1 MLHNEGGLMTQ
12 QLRSDQAL
20 AAQLEAELTGN
31 ILPVWMQYA
40 PDRDRGGFY
49 GALTN
54 DWQIQDDVPRGSIL
68 CARILWTFAAAYRR
82 FGTPVYRDMADH
94 AYAALTGPLWDDQH
108 GGVYWSVDRDGAP
121 VMDRKHHYAQ
131 AFAIYGLS
139 EYHRATGH
147 AESLSRAQ
155 ALFDL
160 LETHAFDPVHGG
172 YIEGSRRDWGPLED
186 MRLSDREINCRKSMN
201 TLLHM
206 LEAYTN
212 LLRVWDD
219 DRLRRQHRALIEVFY
234 TKVFDPAAGHLRLF
248 FDDDWRSL
256 QVADSYGHDIEA
268 SWLLWEAAELHD
280 DTDLHAQ
287 IKRVAVQLA
296 GAVYADGR
304 DTDGSIFYEGG
315 PDGITEDDKSWWVP
329 AEGMVGFTN
338 AYQLSGDDRFM
349 AAARACWDYIQAK
362 HIDRAN
368 GGWFK
373 VLDRAG
379 NLLSPYKVDPWAC
392 PYHHGRAC
400 LEMMDRLGTE

>member
-1 MLHNEGGLMTQ
+1 MA
-12 QLRSDQAL
+12 SQAL
-20 AAQLEAELTGN
+20 TNQQFAAQLEAELTGN

-40 PDRDRGGFY
+40 PDRERGGFY

-54 DWQIQDDVPRGSIL
+54 DWQVRDDMPRGSIL
-68 CARILWTFAAAYRR
+68 CARILWTFSAAYRT
-82 FGTPVYRDMADH
+82 FGTPAYREMADH
-94 AYAALTGPLWDDQH
+94 AYAALTGPLWDDEY
-108 GGVYWSVDRDGAP
+108 GGVYWSVDRDGVP
-121 VMDRKHHYAQ
+121 VLDRKHHYAQ

-172 YIEGSRRDWGPLED
+172 YIEGSRRDWGALDD
-186 MRLSDREINCRKSMN
+186 MRLSDKEINCRKSMN
-201 TLLHM
+201 TLLHI

-212 LLRVWDD
+212 LLRVWED
-219 DRLRRQHRALIEVFY
+219 DRLRRQHRALLDAFY
-234 TKVFDPAAGHLRLF
+234 AHVYDSQTGHLCLF

-268 SWLLWEAAELHD
+268 SWLMWEAAELHAD
-280 DTDLHAQ
+280 PDLHAR
-287 IKRVAVQLA
+287 IKAAAVLIA
-296 GAVYADGR
+296 EAVVEEGR

-315 PDGITEDDKSWWVP
+315 PDGITEDLKSWWVP

-338 AYQLSGDDRFM
+338 AYQLSGDAQY
-349 AAARACWDYIQAK
+349 AAAAQSCWDYIQTK
-362 HIDRAN
+362 HVDHER

-379 NLLSPYKVDPWAC
+379 QLVSPFKVDAWSC

-400 LEMMDRLGTE
+400 MELMARLNGVD